1 MSASLKRFK
10 LLCVASLCCAGVLA
24 GTAQAA
30 DAWPA
35 RPIKLIVPFPAGG
48 GTDMVGRAIAES
60 LSTTLGQPVI
70 VENKP
75 GAGGTVGSNQ
85 VAGAAADGY
94 TLGLATSSTHVT
106 SHILKKDTPYNPLT
120 DFMPVSEIG
129 STGYVLVIT
138 PDFPARDMKSFL
150 DYLKQHPG
158 KVEYASV
165 GPTTLGYLISELFKL
180 DRQVDM
186 MHVPYKGSSQVY
198 TDLMS
203 GVVKAFFDNPVA
215 SAEYIKGGKLR
226 ALAVTQQTAL
236 LPGTPS
242 FAQAGV
248 PGFDAVFWYGVVAPA
263 GTPQAVVDKI
273 QAGVAQFAASE
284 QGKAVLARLG
294 VQPIASTPQAF
305 AKQIRDDI
313 AKWKGVADRAGIA
326 AE

>member
-1 MSASLKRFK
+1 MSAFLKRFK
-10 LLCVASLCCAGVLA
+10 LLCVASVCCASALA
-24 GTAQAA
+24 GAAQAA

-75 GAGGTVGSNQ
+75 GAGGTLGSNL

-106 SHILKKDTPYNPLT
+106 SYILKKDTPYNPLT

-129 STGYVLVIT
+129 STGYVLAIT
-138 PDFPARDMKSFL
+138 PDFPAQDMNAFL
-150 DYLKQHPG
+150 AYLKQHPG

-215 SAEYIKGGKLR
+215 SAEYIKSGKLR
-226 ALAVTQQTAL
+226 GLAVTQPTAL
-236 LPGTPS
+236 LPNTPS
-242 FAQAGV
+242 FAEVGV
-248 PGFDAVFWYGVVAPA
+248 PGFDAAFWYGVVAPA

-273 QAGVAQFAASE
+273 QAGVAQFAGSE
-284 QGKAVLARLG
+284 KGKAVLAQLG
-294 VQPIASTPQAF
+294 VEPIASTPEAF
-305 AKQIRDDI
+305 SRQIRDDI
-313 AKWKGVADRAGIA
+313 AKWKGVADRAGIV